1 MGKKDLTEEDIKN
14 QYITPALNKAGWDP
28 KMMRMEYAY
37 TAGRII
43 LHGKMTA
50 RGKQKKVDYLLYYK
64 SNIPLAIVE
73 AKDNNHAVGAG
84 LQQAIG
90 YANDL
95 DIKYVYASNGLNSS
109 ATDWGIFL

>member
-64 SNIPLAIVE
+64 SNNDTLKYHSFYDKLYSFQLSLILVAKTGWNPL
-73 AKDNNHAVGAG
+73 
-84 LQQAIG
+84 
-90 YANDL
+90 DL
-95 DIKYVYASNGLNSS
+95 E
-109 ATDWGIFL
+109 FH